1 MKCHGNL
8 SSGKM
13 SHLPRSTRLPEDMA
27 VDTFLHSSF
36 GTVVTMLF
44 HDLFTAPSWHTFTYL
59 ACGWALASDR
69 HTITTYVWLTGAAT
83 VKHFSRFYGFLGCPL
98 YHKRWQLWGAVI
110 RLAAPLVPAG
120 EILRVSFDETT
131 KKKAGHPIEGLAR
144 YRHGAGSARQ
154 EYRTLR
160 GLNFV
165 LGIMHIPLTRWPGH
179 CLSVPVG
186 CELYLKAPQAQR
198 LHVPYPSRSQVART
212 ILAFVAEQL
221 PGRTIRSLADGGYAT
236 KDSVRQLPK
245 AAHVVGRFPINAKL
259 YELPPPP
266 TPKRR
271 GAPRKKGALIGS
283 PTTLAQ
289 TMTGWVPHPREAGA
303 EIHAWCGLWHTVLPG
318 RLVQVVVLRRQGKPA
333 TTQKGQRKPAPA
345 IEAFFTTDLT
355 LSTDEIVREYGHRW
369 AVAIT
374 IRDRNACAG
383 LGQDQGRK
391 RQRLVGANTL
401 RLALAA
407 ARTLWFIAHVDRGT
421 GVPLCRY
428 RPWYRQKV
436 APSQLDVAEACR
448 EALHAAGIFPIPRFI
463 PELTEND
470 EEPEYALPPAA

>member
-13 SHLPRSTRLPEDMA
+13 SHRPRQTHLPEDIA

-36 GTVVTMLF
+36 GTIVTMLF

-83 VKHFSRFYGFLGCPL
+83 VKHFSRFYVFLGCPL
-98 YHKRWQLWGAVI
+98 YHKRWHLWGAVI

-120 EILRVSFDETT
+120 EVIRVSFDDTT
-131 KKKAGHPIEGLAR
+131 KKKAGLHIEGLAR
-144 YRHGAGSARQ
+144 YRNGAGSARQ

-160 GLNFV
+160 GVNFV

-186 CELYLKAPQAQR
+186 CELYLKEPQAQS
-198 LHVPYPSRSQVART
+198 LNVPYQSRSQLARA
-212 ILAFVAEQL
+212 ILDFVAAQL
-221 PGRTIRSLADGGYAT
+221 PGRSIRSLADGGYAT
-236 KDSVRQLPK
+236 KDYVRQLPK

-259 YELPPPP
+259 YALPPAPA
-266 TPKRR
+266 PKRR
-271 GAPRKKGALIGS
+271 GAPRKKGELIGS

-289 TMTGWVPHPREAGA
+289 TPQGWGPHPSEAGA
-303 EIHAWCGLWHTVLPG
+303 ELQAWCGLWHTVLPG

-333 TTQKGQRKPAPA
+333 TTQRGQRKPPPA
-345 IEAFFTTDLT
+345 LEAFFTTDLT
-355 LSTDEIVREYGHRW
+355 LSADEIVREYGHRW
-369 AVAIT
+369 AVEIT
-374 IRDRNACAG
+374 IRDSNAFAG
-383 LGQDQGRK
+383 LGQDQCRK
-391 RQRLVGANTL
+391 RQRIVGANTL
-401 RLALAA
+401 RLVLAA
-407 ARTLWFIAHVDRGT
+407 ARTLWFIAHVDHGT

-428 RPWYRQKV
+428 RPWYRQKM
-436 APSQLDVAEACR
+436 APSQLDVVEACR
-448 EALHAAGIFPIPRFI
+448 EALYEAGIFPIPRFT
-463 PELTEND
+463 PELAEND
-470 EEPEYALPPAA
+470 EEPAHALPLAA